1 MADHLAHHGREFNA
15 KYIFNN
21 FVENPETGEH
31 TATAFL
37 SPEHLANAFGGSID
51 GDFLAAQGSE
61 LNTITVHDVGGL
73 PDHSH
78 CGIVMHHGEPGEDNF
93 APISTDDRSLVV
105 DDSNPSVDGFHFS
118 YSQSNQQHSSSVTVK
133 HEQLADP
140 KVLVAREE
148 RWQGVLPEH
157 VTAGV
162 KTVTGDHPSGNGTT
176 VTRIAI
182 PKEHNGVQ
190 NGMFQLI
197 ENNKHRTDF
206 YGGKYK
212 AATTINGNHIME
224 EADYNHAKEG
234 LVKSLEPVSKFKDG
248 INMTLVVNKQPSN
261 PVHVRAS
268 FGRNNGSTPIY
279 KEDAAAGEKKGTPI
293 TSDADFANAVLATA
307 IGGRHASSAKNAVVT
322 AAGAE
327 PEITDDENL

>member
-37 SPEHLANAFGGSID
+37 SPEHLANAFGGSVD
-51 GDFLAAQGSE
+51 GDFLAAEGSE

-93 APISTDDRSLVV
+93 APIATDDRHLVV

-133 HEQLADP
+133 HDQLADP

-190 NGMFQLI
+190 NGMYQLI
-197 ENNKHRTDF
+197 ENNKHRADF

-224 EADYNHAKEG
+224 EADYSHAKEG

-279 KEDAAAGEKKGTPI
+279 
-293 TSDADFANAVLATA
+293 
-307 IGGRHASSAKNAVVT
+307 
-322 AAGAE
+322 
-327 PEITDDENL
+327 